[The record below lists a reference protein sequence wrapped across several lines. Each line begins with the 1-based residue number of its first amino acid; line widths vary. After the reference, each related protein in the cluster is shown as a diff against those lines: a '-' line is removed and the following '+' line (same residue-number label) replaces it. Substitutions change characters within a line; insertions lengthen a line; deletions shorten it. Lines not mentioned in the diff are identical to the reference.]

1 MNRKSKAFTLAEIII
16 VMMLIAFLWT
26 CVVKVINKNMENK
39 VKVYLFNIYNELQYA
54 GKATDKTLS
63 KNKNESIQDILLE
76 TNAINYCDAFVSNI
90 NSSNAVDCVQGTS
103 EFMVKKDVKPNIL
116 NTFTCTR
123 TYKYKVNSNGG
134 VNETYSPT
142 KSDYVRDISPYS
154 KNYQNLLTESAKT
167 GNKYYSCSKETTYLP
182 KDEDQDQDE
191 AGEFKLEQRLTNQAF
206 VSSNNVSFYFITT
219 KSLIDNS
226 YLEKDVYNYSANVY
240 QDAICDAAPT
250 GSSVLA
256 NDYKNL
262 FIHEPYRI
270 NGKYGTSY
278 NVKEFNSKI
287 KQVRFGSASK
297 NDVGIFKAQKG
308 VSVCGEYLGTIQN
321 KIPNLYDEDRC
332 KTFFNLYND
341 YGNKQCCVYA
351 SSNKGTSQT
360 CKKTWKDGTWKNVCT
375 TKYCYEEICQS
386 KIPCVQMPVKI
397 GNDYA
402 SQDQIANFYNKWNN
416 YFKNNFNSKVF
427 YNSGT
432 NLTNANEGTE
442 EKTVKINGDSSLTY
456 PNHFIYVAIDNAFK
470 YGTYGK
476 DVFAFEHFGS
486 KIIPVGILAND
497 KNSPLKFNVITRDLY
512 TKKIERLNKEP
523 LNFCEAMKYTGEKFS
538 QYCACK
544 DDGGNIVTQYNDN
557 NVKAECLKGFGC
569 AIRPINPSISRFK

>member
-191 AGEFKLEQRLTNQAF
+191 AGEFKLEQRITNQAF

-219 KSLIDNS
+219 KSYVDNNYS
-226 YLEKDVYNYSANVY
+226 EQDVYNYVANVY

-250 GSSVLA
+250 GSSSSA
-256 NDYKNL
+256 DAYKKL
-262 FIHEPYRI
+262 FIYNPYMSA
-270 NGKYGTSY
+270 KSVYGQGNIG
-278 NVKEFNSKI
+278 NVK
-287 KQVRFGSASK
+287 FGSASSS
-297 NDVGIFKAQKG
+297 NVGIFKAQKG
-308 VSVCGEYLGTIQN
+308 VKSCGYSWETIQT
-321 KIPNLYDEDRC
+321 KIPTNLYNSDRC
-332 KTFFNLYND
+332 KTFFNLYTN
-341 YGNKQCCVYA
+341 YGNNKCCVFA
-351 SSNKGTSQT
+351 FNNEGDSIGGH
-360 CKKTWKDGTWKNVCT
+360 KDIGCW
-375 TKYCYEEICQS
+375 EAICQS

>member
-1 MNRKSKAFTLAEIII
+1 MNRKSKAFTLAEIIL
-16 VMMLIAFLWT
+16 VMVLIAFLWT
-26 CVVKVINKNMENK
+26 CVVRVLNRNMENK
-39 VKVYLFNIYNELQYA
+39 VKVYLYNIYNELQYA
-54 GKATDKTLS
+54 GKAVNKKLYL
-63 KNKNESIQDILLE
+63 NKNENINDILLK
-76 TNAINYCDAFVSNI
+76 TNAINYCDAFVSNT
-90 NSSNAVDCVQGTS
+90 NTYNAVDCVLGTS
-103 EFMVKKDVKPNIL
+103 EFMVKKELKPNIL
-116 NTFTCTR
+116 NTYTCTR
-123 TYKYKVNSNGG
+123 TYRYNVDKNGS
-134 VNETYSPT
+134 VNETYEPT
-142 KSDYVRDISPYS
+142 SSEYLRNISPYS
-154 KNYQNLLTESAKT
+154 GNYQNLLTESAKT

-191 AGEFKLEQRLTNQAF
+191 AGEFKLEQRITNQAF

-219 KSLIDNS
+219 KSYVDNNYS
-226 YLEKDVYNYSANVY
+226 EQDVYNYVANVY

-351 SSNKGTSQT
+351 SSNKGTPKT

-402 SQDQIANFYNKWNN
+402 SQDQIANFYTKWKN
-416 YFKNNFNSKVF
+416 YFKTYFSNNIF
-427 YNSGT
+427 YKSGV
-432 NLTNANEGTE
+432 NLINVNEGTE
-442 EKTVKINGDSSLTY
+442 DKTVNINGDSSLTY
-456 PNHFIYVAIDNAFK
+456 PNHFIYVAIDNSFK

-486 KIIPVGILAND
+486 KIIPVGVLAYEED
-497 KNSPLKFNVITRDLY
+497 SPLKFNVITRDLI
-512 TKKIERLNKEP
+512 TKKLERLNKEP
-523 LNFCEAMKYTGEKFS
+523 VNFCEAMKYTGEKFS
-538 QYCACK
+538 QYCECK
-544 DDGGNIVTQYNDN
+544 DESGKIVTQYNDN
-557 NVKAECLKGFGC
+557 VRAECLKGFGC
-569 AIRPINPSISRFK
+569 LLRPVNPSIARFK

>member
-191 AGEFKLEQRLTNQAF
+191 AGEFKLEQRITNQAF

-219 KSLIDNS
+219 KSYVDNNYS
-226 YLEKDVYNYSANVY
+226 EQDVYNYVANVY

-250 GSSVLA
+250 GSSSSA
-256 NDYKNL
+256 DAYKKL
-262 FIHEPYRI
+262 FIYNPYMSA
-270 NGKYGTSY
+270 KSVYGQGNIG
-278 NVKEFNSKI
+278 NVK
-287 KQVRFGSASK
+287 FGSASSS
-297 NDVGIFKAQKG
+297 NVGIFKAQKG
-308 VSVCGEYLGTIQN
+308 VKSCGYSWETIQT
-321 KIPNLYDEDRC
+321 KIPTNLYNSDRC
-332 KTFFNLYND
+332 KTFFNLYTN
-341 YGNKQCCVYA
+341 YGNNKCCVFA
-351 SSNKGTSQT
+351 FNNEGDSIGGH
-360 CKKTWKDGTWKNVCT
+360 KDIGCW
-375 TKYCYEEICQS
+375 EAICQS

-416 YFKNNFNSKVF
+416 YFKNNFNSKAF

-442 EKTVKINGDSSLTY
+442 EKTVKIKGDSSLTY